1 MNKLNLAM
9 ANFAKLFPAGTS
21 LAQQQTAGSTS
32 EDSGSAMFLGAF
44 EDLGQRGMLTCRWI

>member
-32 EDSGSAMFLGAF
+32 EDSDSAMSLGAF
-44 EDLGQRGMLTCRWI
+44 EDLAQRGMFPT

>member
-21 LAQQQTAGSTS
+21 LAQQRIAGSKS
-32 EDSGSAMFLGAF
+32 EDNDSAMFLDAF
-44 EDLGQRGMLTCRWI
+44 EDLGQRGMLACRWI